1 MEAKSAVEVEVVYAR
16 ADEQVVLALR
26 LPCGAN
32 VRDAIRASG
41 LMGRLAELAE
51 LGSVGIH
58 GRIVALDTEL
68 ECGDR
73 VEIYRP
79 LAVDPK
85 LARRRRAAV
94 KPT

>member
-16 ADEQVVLALR
+16 PGEQVALALR

-32 VRDAIRASG
+32 VRDAIQASG
-41 LMGRLAELAE
+41 LMGRLAE